1 MNLNPIGF
9 VESPV
14 VEGVDENWGKV
25 TSKII
30 IHEIFAPGL
39 KGLNEYS
46 HIIVIFYMHK
56 SSFEPED
63 HLVRRPQDNENY
75 PITGIFAQRAK
86 HRPNFIGV
94 TSVELLSIEDRVL
107 TVRGLDA
114 INSSPVLDI
123 KPYFPAYDRRD
134 AITPKWVNKIMKK
147 YF

>member
-56 SSFEPED
+56 SSFEPE
-63 HLVRRPQDNENY
+63 
-75 PITGIFAQRAK
+75 
-86 HRPNFIGV
+86 
-94 TSVELLSIEDRVL
+94 
-107 TVRGLDA
+107 
-114 INSSPVLDI
+114 
-123 KPYFPAYDRRD
+123 
-134 AITPKWVNKIMKK
+134 
-147 YF
+147 